1 MKKEAKKEEI
11 LQNALKVFAEYGYKK
26 TAIEDISRSMDMAVG
41 TIYLYAENKRD
52 LYRSAVALGLKRWQ
66 QSVINAVSDASEN
79 GVLAKLDALI
89 TSGYYYLEK
98 DIYLRKILEREPELL
113 PIIESKDPFID
124 INRESVCVIRD
135 ILSEGVQEGI
145 FEIENI
151 EDTARSLFS
160 IYIMFVQKTYIAAEG
175 DYVKGMFNTVISLMM
190 RGLLKD
196 RCNIMNSAIA
206 LN

>member
-26 TAIEDISRSMDMAVG
+26 TAIEDISGSMDMAVG

-66 QSVINAVSDASEN
+66 QSVINAVSAASEN

-135 ILSEGVQEGI
+135 ILSEGVREGI
-145 FEIENI
+145 FDIENI
-151 EDTARSLFS
+151 DDTARSLFS
-160 IYIMFVQKTYIAAEG
+160 IYIMFIQKTYIVSEG
-175 DYVKGMFNTVISLMM
+175 DAVKGMFSTVINLMM

-196 RCNIMNSAIA
+196 RCNIMNSSIVV
-206 LN
+206 N